1 MISNLCFA
9 HPRSPWINTH
19 RRARTGKE
27 AAERARPATSSA
39 LTCALPR
46 RPKRWQR
53 PVSGLAKRR
62 RVPAQSS
69 PSHALYGRSD
79 CGSSVDPRE
88 NLRFRLPLRGQRRN
102 CQALGPAHLLVVEPL
117 IGAPSHLGRIGSADP
132 RLGAIIREYASFPR
146 GFIGR
151 AGAAC
156 KAALNLHKK
165 PHSYNQNRFSLHIA
179 STAH

>member
-79 CGSSVDPRE
+79 CGSSLDPRE

-102 CQALGPAHLLVVEPL
+102 CRALER
-117 IGAPSHLGRIGSADP
+117 GAPACRGTPEWGTFASVRDRISRFPPGRHYQWNTP
-132 RLGAIIREYASFPR
+132 PR
-146 GFIGR
+146 GFLGTLSAHR
-151 AGAAC
+151 RGA
-156 KAALNLHKK
+156 LEND
-165 PHSYNQNRFSLHIA
+165 RFA
-179 STAH
+179 